1 MQNRKSGVHS
11 LFECGA
17 PLEELV
23 PEHLSELTEVRE
35 VAEGLV
41 MNDDDETTHAN
52 VALIYHSD
60 EYRFSIGYTTNT
72 VTDNHITYQPDTE
85 MLVDIRG
92 YLVVQNNLTIC
103 CFI

>member
-23 PEHLSELTEVRE
+23 PEHLSELPEVRE

-41 MNDDDETTHAN
+41 MMMMMMMGE
-52 VALIYHSD
+52 
-60 EYRFSIGYTTNT
+60 E
-72 VTDNHITYQPDTE
+72 
-85 MLVDIRG
+85 
-92 YLVVQNNLTIC
+92 VQH
-103 CFI
+103 

>member
-23 PEHLSELTEVRE
+23 PEHLSELTEVTE

-41 MNDDDETTHAN
+41 MMMNDDDDDDGGGGS
-52 VALIYHSD
+52 ALMMMMMGEEVQKNYIYKLPIVRTLRLLCYNLK
-60 EYRFSIGYTTNT
+60 EFA
-72 VTDNHITYQPDTE
+72 
-85 MLVDIRG
+85 LCIRMSS
-92 YLVVQNNLTIC
+92 
-103 CFI
+103 

>member
-1 MQNRKSGVHS
+1 MQNRKGGVHS

-41 MNDDDETTHAN
+41 
-52 VALIYHSD
+52 
-60 EYRFSIGYTTNT
+60 R
-72 VTDNHITYQPDTE
+72 
-85 MLVDIRG
+85 
-92 YLVVQNNLTIC
+92 
-103 CFI
+103 